1 MLDQWDINKEI
12 KMARREKM
20 KNVERPC
27 PDHEK
32 CVHVINLVIDG
43 EATKEEEAYFYKHV
57 KDCLHCAQYY
67 KLEQSIRE
75 AIRKKLEVK
84 EAPEELIVELRRRV
98 KDSFSK
104 SSDDVK

>member
-1 MLDQWDINKEI
+1 
-12 KMARREKM
+12 MARREKM
-20 KNVERPC
+20 KNVERTC

-84 EAPEELIVELRRRV
+84 AAPEELIVELRRRV
-98 KDSFSK
+98 KDSFLK

>member
-1 MLDQWDINKEI
+1 MPDQWVINKELI
-12 KMARREKM
+12 MARREKM

-32 CVHVINLVIDG
+32 CLHVINLVIDG